1 MTRLKKSGGKHFSL
15 VLTVALICLMA
26 AVLVPGVMGAGPTPS
41 TLGGAA
47 NFSIL
52 TGTGITDSAF
62 SSVITGNIGSSG
74 ITAASMNDVECSQLP
89 GYYVFGDAD
98 GTYTGGACYATGD
111 TTTAAAALADM
122 KTAYT
127 NDNGLTPAVLGV
139 FLDNGTLSTG
149 SSEIGGQTLEPG
161 LYTFSTAHPD
171 VTLTGD
177 VTLAGTSSDVW
188 IFQIPGTFTVASGG
202 SPSGGAHVLL
212 TGGAVPKNVYWV
224 VGGQTELGT
233 YSTVNGTILDGTSI
247 ALDTG
252 ATLNG
257 RALAQ
262 AAVTLDANT
271 VINPTASAPA
281 PVTLSSIAITANATK
296 LAYTVGDT
304 LNISGLQVTGT
315 YSDSTTQVETIT
327 AADVTGFSSTTA
339 TPSETL
345 TINYGG
351 KTTTY
356 DISVAAAPAT
366 LSSIA
371 ITANA
376 TKLAYT
382 IGDTLN
388 ITGLEVT
395 GTYSDST
402 TQVET
407 ITAADVTGFSSTSAI
422 PSETL
427 TINYGGKTTT
437 YDISV
442 AAASATLSSIAITA
456 NATKLAYTVGDT
468 LNISGLEVT
477 GTYSDSTTQVETITT
492 ADVTGFSSTSAI
504 PSETLTINYS
514 GKTTTYDISVAAA
527 PSNGGATAINL
538 GTAGNFAILAKTGI
552 STTTGTSIVGDI
564 GVSPAAATYITGF
577 GLVADASN
585 QFSTSSLVTGD
596 AYAANYAP
604 PTPATMT
611 TAVSDMQTAY
621 TDGAGRAPNATELG
635 AGNIGGMTL
644 APGVY
649 KWSTGVTIPT
659 DVTLSGGPNDI
670 WIFEIAQNL
679 DVASGGSPSGGA
691 HVLLTGGA
699 VPENVYWVVAG
710 QTTLGTYSTLNGTIL
725 DQTAI
730 VLNTGATLNGRA
742 LAQSAVTLDAN
753 VVTNPTAAT
762 AIAPTAGFTYTP
774 ASGTMPLVVTFNDTS
789 APAAQITSRLWDFG
803 DGNTSTSTNPVFT
816 YNIPGTYTVKLTVTG
831 PGGSDSK
838 TVSDAVNVIAPGVAT
853 GSGTNTTAA
862 ISSGATTTLDFSTTA
877 GTTLTFTTNN
887 SVDAGTPVTV
897 TEYTSPPVAGMP
909 LPTIAAAGQYI
920 TIDAPGLESNVS
932 SVIINMHYTLP
943 LPAGVTE
950 ANLVIEYFNP
960 VTNTWTALPS
970 TVDTTTQIVSA
981 TSTHF
986 STYGLFSSPAGSG
999 GASAV
1004 DLGTA
1009 SNFVILAQTGISTT
1023 AGTSIVGNIGVS
1035 PAAATYITGFGLIL
1049 DTAGTPPG
1057 QFSTSSLVTGN
1068 VYAADYAVP
1077 TPATMT
1083 TAISDMQTAYTT
1095 ANGQAAGV
1103 TELGAGNIGG
1113 LILAPGVYKWS
1124 TGVTVPT
1131 DVTLDAQGNSSAV
1144 WVFQIAQNLVTSSN
1158 THVILTGGA
1167 QAQNVYW
1174 IVAGQTTLGT
1184 YSVFNGN
1191 VLDQTA
1197 IVIQTGATLNGRAL
1211 AQSAVTLDANTV
1223 TIALTPTPSP
1233 TSAPSGGSSS
1243 GSNDDGMY
1251 SGSSSSG
1258 GSSGGSS
1265 GAGIVSSNQLAP
1277 VQAPVVSVN
1286 NPSTAAP
1293 ATGATGQ
1300 LAPTQT
1306 PVATTTQATAA
1317 PGGLSLMGIA
1327 GIVALIAIIGVA
1339 LLIFLRRN
1347 P

>member
-252 ATLNG
+252 ATLHG

-339 TPSETL
+339 T
-345 TINYGG
+345 
-351 KTTTY
+351 
-356 DISVAAAPAT
+356 
-366 LSSIA
+366 
-371 ITANA
+371 
-376 TKLAYT
+376 
-382 IGDTLN
+382 
-388 ITGLEVT
+388 
-395 GTYSDST
+395 
-402 TQVET
+402 
-407 ITAADVTGFSSTSAI
+407 